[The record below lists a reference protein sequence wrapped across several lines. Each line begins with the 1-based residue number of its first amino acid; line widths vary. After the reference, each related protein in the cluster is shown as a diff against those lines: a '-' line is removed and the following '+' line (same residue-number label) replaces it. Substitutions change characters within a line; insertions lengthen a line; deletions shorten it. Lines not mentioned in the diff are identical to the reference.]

1 MNYKEVKGNLITMT
15 LSGAFDVIAQGI
27 NCFCTQKSG
36 LAPQMVKAFGTDKFL
51 MEYIGSKGE
60 INKLG
65 QIDYQYYFIKDSIV
79 SKGIKYLMDEE
90 PDLTVVNCY
99 TQYNYGTNH
108 IDGTKKPLD
117 YSALTLCMKKINH
130 IFAGKT
136 VGLPGLIGCDLA
148 GGDADIVKKIIKNT
162 LKDCN
167 IVIVYLDG
175 K

>member
-1 MNYKEVKGNLITMT
+1 MGKFTEIKGDLIKLT
-15 LSGAFDVIAQGI
+15 LAGNFDVIAQGI

-36 LAPQMVKAFGTDKFL
+36 LAPQMVHNFATHHFPMEDLKYKGT
-51 MEYIGSKGE
+51 

-65 QIDYQYYFIKDSIV
+65 TIDYRKYQIKDGSVYV
-79 SKGIKYLMDEE
+79 SLHESKDNLV
-90 PDLTVVNCY
+90 VVNCY

-136 VGLPGLIGCDLA
+136 VGLPRIGAGLA
-148 GGDADIVKKIIKNT
+148 GGEWDIIKKIIKNN
-162 LKDCN
+162 LKDCDV
-167 IVIVYLDG
+167 VIVEYE